1 MTSFAYCIKTPN
13 SVAHKFKELTVIY
26 PNKIE
31 SEENI

>member
-1 MTSFAYCIKTPN
+1 MTSFVYRIKTPN
-13 SVAHKFKELTVIY
+13 IVVHKFKELAVIY